1 MSHLKSLSYFD
12 YYQILDHRQEPSLV
26 CFTKP
31 SCGGCRRLK
40 KILNETPLKIPGLQ
54 CFDVLVEDSYG
65 LVEEFEIFHL
75 PTMLLYVQGQYH
87 CEVNSRLTRH
97 DLEEAI
103 TLALQRPAEE
113 SATR

>member
-1 MSHLKSLSYFD
+1 MNHIQSLSYFD
-12 YYQILDHRQEPSLV
+12 YYQILDHRKEPSLV

-40 KILNETPLKIPGLQ
+40 KILSEAPLQIPGLQ
-54 CFDVLVEDSYG
+54 CFIVSVEDSYG

-75 PTMLLYVQGQYH
+75 PTMLLYSQGQFH

-103 TLALQRPAEE
+103 KLALQRPSDE
-113 SATR
+113 ATK